1 MDLLRAWVK
10 DLPENDEELV
20 AEVRRSPQIS
30 GSFPMWSWVPFL
42 RVSPVTSH
50 GHHSCHISSHVFSLQ
65 VWQFDMILTYSR
77 IMECTLYSMKY
88 STTCNGGPQLPISF
102 LHSCLWSWLVQPA
115 QGNSS
120 NINRQ
125 SRNLRWSIAE
135 TWHVALANNIKRI
148 EFCQTCRDR
157 KIRLVWIRQYDNAQP
172 RRFLAEVL
180 LRILW
185 MMKSQQR
192 LKP

>member
-1 MDLLRAWVK
+1 MDLRRAWVK

-30 GSFPMWSWVPFL
+30 GSFPVWSWVPFL
-42 RVSPVTSH
+42 RVSPVKSH

-65 VWQFDMILTYSR
+65 VWEFDMILTYSR

-88 STTCNGGPQLPISF
+88 STTCNGGAQLPSA
-102 LHSCLWSWLVQPA
+102 SCILACGHVVQPA

-120 NINRQ
+120 NISRQ
-125 SRNLRWSIAE
+125 SRNLRSSFAE
-135 TWHVALANNIKRI
+135 TWHVALANIKRVK
-148 EFCQTCRDR
+148 FCQTCRDR
-157 KIRLVWIRQYDNAQP
+157 KTRLVWIRQYDNAQP

-185 MMKSQQR
+185 KMKSQQR